1 MGAVQAAQPNLSMES
16 LGNIPITLPPES
28 EIQDIISTIDFKL
41 NKFEQLTNKA
51 EETISLMQE
60 RRTALIS
67 AAVTGKIDLRG
78 WQPPKSEVAA

>member
-1 MGAVQAAQPNLSMES
+1 MCVPNKYEQTQ
-16 LGNIPITLPPES
+16 IA
-28 EIQDIISTIDFKL
+28 DFL
-41 NKFEQLTNKA
+41 NERSKQFEQLINRATSL
-51 EETISLMQE
+51 ISYLQE